1 MVSMTKSNRT
11 NEAYKSATLID
22 VSSLFETENGVTART
37 WNPKDQNNLAGGS
50 WSNNDV
56 SVTLFSTGLCRLNYS
71 VNSNNR
77 RYNWGVRF
85 LDANKEE
92 MLTFEFAPMIIE
104 QLNNRASR
112 PFRLERR
119 FSEIDESF
127 INDVVYI
134 QIQNLK

>member
-1 MVSMTKSNRT
+1 MVSMTKTNRT

-22 VSSLFETENGVTART
+22 ISNLFEAENGVKART

-56 SVTLFSTGLCRLNYS
+56 SVTLYSTGLCRLNYS

-104 QLNNRASR
+104 QLNDRTSR

-119 FSEIDESF
+119 FPVIDESF
-127 INDVVYI
+127 INDVAYI